1 MKLYTFPQAPSPR
14 RVHLLLAEKG
24 VRVEECHID
33 LMKGEHFKPPLSE
46 INPECTVPV
55 LELTDGT
62 SLAQVMAICRYL
74 EELHPD
80 PPLFGDS
87 PQSRAMVTER
97 NRWVEMN
104 GFFAVADA
112 FRNTTSGMRD
122 HAVPGARPV
131 AQIPEL
137 AERGHERYQWFLEDL
152 DVWLAE
158 HDHVG
163 DKDFS
168 VADITA
174 WVAIEFAGWAIKEE
188 MPPSLTH
195 LADWHRRVGAR
206 PAFAGSS

>member
-14 RVHLLLAEKG
+14 RVHLFLAEKG
-24 VRVEECHID
+24 VQLDECHID
-33 LMKGEHFKPPLSE
+33 LMKGEHFNPPLSE

-62 SLAQVMAICRYL
+62 CLAQVMAICRYL
-74 EELHPD
+74 EELHPE

-87 PQSRAMVTER
+87 SQARAMVTER

-104 GFFAVADA
+104 GFLAVADA

-122 HAVPGARPV
+122 HAVPGRRPV
-131 AQIPEL
+131 AQIAEL
-137 AERGHERYQWFLEDL
+137 AERGHTRFRWFLEDL
-152 DVWLAE
+152 DGWLAE

-163 DKDFS
+163 GKHFS

-174 WVAIEFAGWAIKEE
+174 WVAIEFARWAIKEDR
-188 MPPSLTH
+188 PQSLKR
-195 LADWHRRVGAR
+195 LADWHHRVGSR